1 MGHSRV
7 RAKVR
12 RRKVAALAAYSRQF
26 TVKNTKKGISEV
38 VNHKHYGAEIPKDMI
53 IKSPYSGIE
62 YVMTNPHPIYG
73 EKYRIVVTGHDWV
86 PIEEY
91 KTNNGL
97 LWEHKKYPQP
107 KNLRKKYKKKYY
119 FKGSNDIRKWVGHP
133 SDYTTY
139 TKALNVGD
147 KVYTE
152 GIFVNHTLPKMNKVQ
167 YMEKLVEHKLAK
179 WERKNPAPEAM
190 FVEDVEKWKQEREN
204 MKERFRDFVVSIY
217 DKLHLTGRFVV
228 AKENSTTYTEEKVAE
243 IKDINGEGHR
253 VNELPKDSPLIKKAQ
268 KITNETKAKRK
279 NLVATNLKDHK
290 KQKGRIILP
299 EAA

>member
-1 MGHSRV
+1 MKNYRIIKGKKIHV
-7 RAKVR
+7 NQ
-12 RRKVAALAAYSRQF
+12 LASYSRQF

-38 VNHKHYGAEIPKDMI
+38 VNHKRYGTEIPKEMLI
-53 IKSPYSGIE
+53 TNPYTGHQF
-62 YVMTNPHPIYG
+62 VMTNPHPIYG
-73 EKYRIVVTGHDWV
+73 EKYGIVVTGHDWV
-86 PIEEY
+86 PVEEY

-107 KNLRKKYKKKYY
+107 KCLLKCKKKIKQKGNAVIPARNDFLQ
-119 FKGSNDIRKWVGHP
+119 FKNFP
-133 SDYTTY
+133 Y
-139 TKALNVGD
+139 
-147 KVYTE
+147 
-152 GIFVNHTLPKMNKVQ
+152 TLPKMNKTQ

-228 AKENSTTYTEEKVAE
+228 AKDNYSEEKVAE

-253 VNELPKDSPLIKKAQ
+253 VNELPKDSKLMKKAQ
-268 KITNETKAKRK
+268 KITNEVKSKRQ
-279 NLVATNLKDHK
+279 NLIAINLKDHK

>member
-7 RAKVR
+7 RIKVR
-12 RRKVAALAAYSRQF
+12 RRKVAALAAYSKQF

-38 VNHKHYGAEIPKDMI
+38 VNHKRYGTEIPKEMLI
-53 IKSPYSGIE
+53 TNPYTGHQF
-62 YVMTNPHPIYG
+62 VMTNPHPIYG
-73 EKYRIVVTGHDWV
+73 EKYGIVVTGHDWV
-86 PIEEY
+86 PVEEY
-91 KTNNGL
+91 KTNSGL

-107 KNLRKKYKKKYY
+107 KRLLKCKKKIKQKGNAVIPARNDFLQ
-119 FKGSNDIRKWVGHP
+119 FKNFP
-133 SDYTTY
+133 Y
-139 TKALNVGD
+139 
-147 KVYTE
+147 
-152 GIFVNHTLPKMNKVQ
+152 TLPKMNKVQ
-167 YMEKLVEHKLAK
+167 YMEKLVEHKTAK
-179 WERKNPAPEAM
+179 WERKHVCPEAM
-190 FVEDVEKWKQEREN
+190 FTEDVEKWKQEREN
-204 MKERFRDFVVSIY
+204 AVQRFRDFVVSIY

-228 AKENSTTYTEEKVAE
+228 AKDNYSEEKVAE

-268 KITNETKAKRK
+268 KITNEVKSKRQ

>member
-7 RAKVR
+7 RIKVR

-26 TVKNTKKGISEV
+26 TVKNIKKGISEV
-38 VNHKHYGAEIPKDMI
+38 VNHKRYGAEVPKDMI

-73 EKYRIVVTGHDWV
+73 EKYGVTVTGYDWV
-86 PIEEY
+86 PINEY
-91 KTNNGL
+91 KASTGL

-107 KNLRKKYKKKYY
+107 KRLHKKYKKKYY
-119 FKGSNDIRKWVGHP
+119 FKGVHSQKMYRKVVIQP
-133 SDYTTY
+133 SIYAEFKNSLY
-139 TKALNVGD
+139 
-147 KVYTE
+147 
-152 GIFVNHTLPKMNKVQ
+152 TLPKMNKTQ

-179 WERKNPAPEAM
+179 WERKNVCPAEM
-190 FVEDVEKWKQEREN
+190 FTEDVEKWKQERETA
-204 MKERFRDFVVSIY
+204 KERFRDFVVSIY

-228 AKENSTTYTEEKVAE
+228 AKDKYTEEKVAE
-243 IKDINGEGHR
+243 IKDVNGEGHK
-253 VNELPKDSPLIKKAQ
+253 VNDLPKTSKLIKKAQ
-268 KITNETKAKRK
+268 KITNETKAKRQ

-299 EAA
+299 QAA